1 MTEQTITELTNFFKS
16 INKETIINNC
26 QKQSNLSF
34 DKACEYFFRNAEERG
49 LASATKSFYK
59 DKLRVFG
66 KYLALIKKKENLET
80 VTDAELRHYINT
92 KYSKLS
98 AYTLNCHSRA
108 LRTLFNYLEK
118 DGYLLANP
126 CRNIRPKKIRR
137 EKIDYLTID
146 QVRKLLSSFDT
157 RYKSEIR
164 NLLIIMILLDTG
176 VRNGE
181 LVRIKIE
188 DFNFRERS
196 IYVYATKTNTFRTVY
211 YSKETEKLL
220 NVYRR
225 EVLKDKENGPLF
237 LKFQSE
243 CDEPTSEGL
252 CTDRVYNILRHK
264 ALKIFGT
271 GFRLNPH
278 KFRHTFATHFVING
292 GDPFSLRELLG
303 HTSIETTKIYV
314 DMSPKDLRTKHA
326 KHSLISNMNEQE
338 GVKSEY

>member
-16 INKETIINNC
+16 VSKETIINNC

-34 DKACEYFFRNAEERG
+34 EKACEYFFRNADERG
-49 LASATKSFYK
+49 LANATKSFYK

-66 KYLALIKKKENLET
+66 KYLALIKKKEHLET
-80 VTDAELRHYINT
+80 VTDAEIRHYINT

-98 AYTLNCHSRA
+98 AYTLNCHARA

-157 RYKSEIR
+157 RYKSEVR

-188 DFNFRERS
+188 DINFKERS

-220 NVYRR
+220 NIYRR

-252 CTDRVYNILRHK
+252 CADRIYNILRHK
-264 ALKIFGT
+264 ALKIFGK

-314 DMSPKDLRTKHA
+314 DMSPKDLKTKHA
-326 KHSLISNMNEQE
+326 KHSIISNMNEQE